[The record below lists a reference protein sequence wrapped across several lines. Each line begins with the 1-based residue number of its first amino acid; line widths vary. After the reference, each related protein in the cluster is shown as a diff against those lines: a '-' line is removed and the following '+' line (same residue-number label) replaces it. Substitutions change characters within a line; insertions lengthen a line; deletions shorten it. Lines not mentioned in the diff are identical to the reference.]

1 MIGPERDW
9 MSLLFVNSNNRLLIY
24 RLENSRDRPYNV
36 ETERWK
42 VHQHDFGGQR
52 FADQPGAEA
61 QVDHQQ

>member
-9 MSLLFVNSNNRLLIY
+9 MSLLFVNNNNIN

-52 FADQPGAEA
+52 FADRPGAEV
-61 QVDHQQ
+61 VDHQQ